1 MKLKQSSLMAKRE
14 KTKARIGKGDTISGL
29 INNGSETATISWT
42 PTSTGTYYYPCSLHG
57 GRIETIIIQ

>member
-42 PTSTGTYYYPCSLHG
+42 PT
-57 GRIETIIIQ
+57 